1 MGTDRDVGRQSLE
14 TVFYMP
20 RGELPLMT
28 MERQLRTAIQCPGFR
43 TVYANRCTIWRVCL
57 GNAIQ

>member
-14 TVFYMP
+14 TVSYMP

-28 MERQLRTAIQCPGFR
+28 IERQLRTAVRCPG
-43 TVYANRCTIWRVCL
+43 CTIRRVCL